1 MIFPFPIFNK
11 KRSSEKHS
19 DSSDKANSQLLTAMI
34 FMTEYF
40 ILADSAPSRARGH
53 CQYGEFL
60 TDYGTRVLLP
70 EGNCGHVFKTTTAP
84 TFPV

>member
-34 FMTEYF
+34 IMTEYF
-40 ILADSAPSRARGH
+40 ILADLAPSLAQPFEQLPFLRARAAW
-53 CQYGEFL
+53 
-60 TDYGTRVLLP
+60 RVSQ
-70 EGNCGHVFKTTTAP
+70 
-84 TFPV
+84 